1 MKALGL
7 TGGIGMGKTTA
18 AELLA
23 ARGVPVVDSD
33 ILARELVEPGQPALA
48 EIRAAFGEGMVG
60 PDGRLRR
67 EELARH
73 VFPDAARRRQLEA
86 ILHPRIRDRWQ
97 AQLAAWRAEGR
108 PVAVSV
114 IPLLFETGAEAQFD
128 EIVCVACTAATQ
140 LARLRARGW
149 TEEQIAL
156 RLAAQWPVQKKIER
170 SHHVLWT
177 EGDRSA
183 LAAQLACALG

>member
-1 MKALGL
+1 MRELIL
-7 TGGIGMGKTTA
+7 FDA
-18 AELLA
+18 AELLPPAWQMWA
-23 ARGVPVVDSD
+23 ADEPV
-33 ILARELVEPGQPALA
+33 RTFNPALLPDGPGWIFA
-48 EIRAAFGEGMVG
+48 YRMVG

-128 EIVCVACTAATQ
+128 EIVCIACTAATQ